1 MSGFQEAENH
11 QRRSL
16 GGRGSRGGLFPSAL
30 EFVEPRYDDGR
41 VKAAREV
48 RIDKGHANGPQL
60 VDQEGPRHRQVPR
73 VSAVER
79 GQIRAHLFVR
89 AAHRFSNGE
98 NESKLA
104 RHLVAHIAQERKG
117 QFQLAP
123 SAINSSICCCN
134 GVFVGIFVAM
144 IFLLAFQSS

>member
-1 MSGFQEAENH
+1 
-11 QRRSL
+11 
-16 GGRGSRGGLFPSAL
+16 

-48 RIDKGHANGPQL
+48 RIDKGHANSPRL

-117 QFQLAP
+117 QFQL
-123 SAINSSICCCN
+123 
-134 GVFVGIFVAM
+134 
-144 IFLLAFQSS
+144 LDQSSAVTRRLWRNRNERGSPRLHVRQGLLIGAQLQMAVRTPLTTIEG